1 MAAREPR
8 TNDLTPD
15 GVARPDAEPRKRRPV
30 RFSLQLL
37 AFAAIVYFFV
47 LPLIPGFRKSAHE
60 LRQVNPVLLV
70 SGLVLE
76 LAALF
81 AYSLLTRAALGEP
94 GHTLSSWRM
103 FRIQMSTR
111 ALSIVPGGNA
121 AGNALGY
128 RLLTLSGVPGPD
140 AGFALATAGL
150 GSAVV
155 LNMILWLGLIISVPI
170 RGVNRYYG
178 IAAVVGIIIMGV
190 AAALVFGLMEGQ
202 GRAERAIRWIARKLH
217 LDEDRTGEVVRH
229 IGGRLEELAE
239 DRQLLRRVV
248 GWAMANWL
256 LDAAAL
262 WVFLRA
268 FGETPPI
275 DGVLVAFGLVNV
287 LSVVPITPG
296 GLGVAETAY
305 ISLFLGY
312 GLSRATAT
320 LGVGAYRLAQLWIP
334 ILIGGVL
341 YLSLRAGPW
350 SIERRERLK
359 RLRDIAEE
367 EAAKGES
374 AYEFGVR
381 YGSRRDDTG
390 SYIRRSQAAAASPAG
405 DGDIAREIDPG

>member
-1 MAAREPR
+1 M
-8 TNDLTPD
+8 
-15 GVARPDAEPRKRRPV
+15 
-30 RFSLQLL
+30 RFSLQV
-37 AFAAIVYFFV
+37 AVFAAIVYFFV
-47 LPLIPGFRKSAHE
+47 LPLIPGFRKSAQE
-60 LRQVNPVLLV
+60 LSQVNPFLLGG
-70 SGLVLE
+70 GLALE
-76 LAALF
+76 FAALYT
-81 AYSLLTRAALGEP
+81 YSLLTRAALGEP
-94 GHTLSSWRM
+94 GHKLSAWRM
-103 FRIQMSTR
+103 YRIQMSTR

-155 LNMILWLGLIISVPI
+155 LNVILWLGLIVSIPI

-178 IAAVVGIIIMGV
+178 IAALVGIIIMGV

-202 GRAERAIRWIARKLH
+202 GRAERAVRWIARKLH

-229 IGGRLEELAE
+229 IGGRLEELTE
-239 DRQLLRRVV
+239 DRQLLRRVI
-248 GWAMANWL
+248 GWALANWL

-268 FGETPPI
+268 FGETPPV

-287 LSVVPITPG
+287 LSVIPITPG

-305 ISLFLGY
+305 ISLFLGF

-334 ILIGGVL
+334 ILVGGAL

-359 RLRDIAEE
+359 KLADVAAEE
-367 EAAKGES
+367 AERGES
-374 AYEFGVR
+374 AFDFGLR

-390 SYIRRSQAAAASPAG
+390 SYIRRSQGAVPAPVPDSG
-405 DGDIAREIDPG
+405 GEPDLAGEVDPG